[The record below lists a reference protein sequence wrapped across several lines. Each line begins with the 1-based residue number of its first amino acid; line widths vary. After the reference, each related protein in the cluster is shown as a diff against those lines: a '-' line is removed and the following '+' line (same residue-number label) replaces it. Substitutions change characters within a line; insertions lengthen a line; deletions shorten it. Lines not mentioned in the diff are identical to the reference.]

1 MPKPVPG
8 KPGWVE
14 GTVQELLGLE
24 DWEAELIE
32 LRLELANAVRERRA
46 RCSLTQA
53 QLAARLGSTQPRV
66 AKLEQAEASL
76 DATFRAML
84 ALGANRSDLGR
95 LVGRKRTAKKPQR
108 RASRGGQPR
117 RASRSRRPVR
127 G

>member
-8 KPGWVE
+8 KDGWVE

-66 AKLEQAEASL
+66 AKLEQADASL

-84 ALGANRSDLGR
+84 ALGAKRSDLGR
-95 LVGRKRTAKKPQR
+95 LVGRKRTRAKPRVRATRGAQTP
-108 RASRGGQPR
+108 RASG
-117 RASRSRRPVR
+117 SRRSAH
-127 G
+127 

>member
-1 MPKPVPG
+1 MAKPVPG

-24 DWEAELIE
+24 DWETELIE

-84 ALGANRSDLGR
+84 ALGAKRSDLGR
-95 LVGRKRTAKKPQR
+95 LVGRKRTATKPR
-108 RASRGGQPR
+108 ARASRGGQTAR
-117 RASRSRRPVR
+117 TSGSRRSAR
-127 G
+127 

>member
-1 MPKPVPG
+1 MSTPVLG
-8 KPGWVE
+8 KPRWVE

-24 DWEAELIE
+24 DWEAELIA
-32 LRLELANAVRERRA
+32 LRLELANAVRERRT

-84 ALGANRSDLGR
+84 ALGAKRSDLGR
-95 LVGRKRTAKKPQR
+95 LVGRQLAATKPR
-108 RASRGGQPR
+108 GRASRGGQTRRACGPR
-117 RASRSRRPVR
+117 RPAR
-127 G
+127 